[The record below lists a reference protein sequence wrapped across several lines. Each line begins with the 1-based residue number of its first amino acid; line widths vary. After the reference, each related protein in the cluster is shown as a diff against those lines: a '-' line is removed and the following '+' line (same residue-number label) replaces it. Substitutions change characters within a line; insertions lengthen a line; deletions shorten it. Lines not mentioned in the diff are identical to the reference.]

1 MNSISQEENG
11 DKTLQV
17 DGLEFVITR
26 FNGASGKEQTYNRH
40 KDSYIHDENNLI
52 VDYNSINLNN
62 KKISRG

>member
-40 KDSYIHDENNLI
+40 KDSYIRDENNILHQ
-52 VDYNSINLNN
+52 
-62 KKISRG
+62 